1 MKILLISGS
10 LRKQSLNTQL
20 LSAVEKITPEG
31 VTTELFLLH
40 ELPFYNEDIDTET
53 KPAAVQHLLDSIT
66 NADAV
71 IFSSPEYNHSMS
83 GVLKNAI
90 DWASR
95 PAFNSPLVAK
105 PCGILTASKSPAGGN
120 RAQADLKNVLA
131 CTLSV
136 LYPSVECSV
145 ASAHEKFDK
154 EGILIDEVTQKRLQ
168 RYIEGFVTWVQ
179 KQMI

>member
-10 LRKQSLNTQL
+10 LRKQSLNTHL
-20 LSAVEKITPEG
+20 LSAVEKIVPEG

-40 ELPFYNEDIDTET
+40 DIPFYNEEIDIEI
-53 KPAAVQHLLDSIT
+53 KPTAVQQLIDSIS

-71 IFSSPEYNHSMS
+71 IFASPEYNHSMS
-83 GVLKNAI
+83 GVLKNTI

-131 CTLSV
+131 CTLSA

-145 ASAHEKFDK
+145 ASAHEKFDEK
-154 EGILIDEVTQKRLQ
+154 GALIDEVTQKRVK
-168 RYIEGFVTWVQ
+168 RYIEGFITWAQ
-179 KQMI
+179 KQII